1 MMNLKDTEEVIAHLH
16 RSNHFDVYAK
26 SGTAAA

>member
-1 MMNLKDTEEVIAHLH
+1 MTDFEDAEEIIAHLH
-16 RSNHFDVYAK
+16 RSNHFDIYAK